1 MLLGAAIATLGLGA
15 RGSPC
20 GTCPSEFVETKPVL
34 LSGTDAG
41 ADADGGADTGPAT
54 WTPDDNPPKDE
65 CDRLC
70 GGYQNACRKIRVGDA
85 GVPAVE
91 CSSPSMCGA
100 GRKPRGL
107 VASYRVGLDA
117 RARWLAELA
126 TLEEASVTA
135 FRRLRA
141 ELRGQRAPRSLLRT
155 VSRATADERKHARAT
170 KRLARVEGARLL
182 APRVEPLA
190 GGPQDLEAIA
200 RENAIEGCVGETW
213 GALVAA
219 VQARDAAEPQVRALF
234 ARIARDELRHAE
246 LAFRVHAFAMA
257 RLPKGAR
264 GRVEAARAAAA
275 ARLVRAPLAT
285 APALGPL
292 GLPEPSEARSLART
306 LFASLG
312 FLGAA

>member
-1 MLLGAAIATLGLGA
+1 MLFGAVIATLGLGA

-41 ADADGGADTGPAT
+41 ADADGGADAGAAV
-54 WTPDDNPPKDE
+54 WTPDDDPPKDE

-70 GGYQNACRKIRVGDA
+70 GGYQTSCRKILVGDG

-100 GRKPRGL
+100 GRKPAGL

-117 RARWLAELA
+117 RARWLSELA

-141 ELRGQRAPRSLLRT
+141 ELRERRAPRALLRE
-155 VSRATADERKHARAT
+155 VSRATVDERRHARAT
-170 KRLARVEGARLL
+170 KRLARVAGARLL
-182 APRVEPLA
+182 APRVEPVA
-190 GGPQDLEAIA
+190 PRSLEAIA

-219 VQARDAAEPQVRALF
+219 VQAREAAEPHVRALF

-246 LAFRVHAFAMA
+246 LAFRVHAFAAA
-257 RLPKGAR
+257 RLPKAAR
-264 GRVEAARAAAA
+264 ARVQSARAAAA
-275 ARLVRAPLAT
+275 ERLVRAPLPI
-285 APALGPL
+285 APALGRL
-292 GLPEPSEARSLART
+292 GLPAPQQAQALARA

-312 FLGAA
+312 FLDAA